1 MGLVEK
7 SFVKELYNRTHDLD
21 VEGISDYIFHEP
33 RTRSNGRPPF
43 TVWALYMDFETP
55 QEAGAAK
62 DRLHNL
68 KLFGRRL
75 HVRYAGLRLAD
86 GSTGTGTAKGSNL
99 EAWEEEELRKKI
111 LPRKWREHLS
121 GYDSPDFVIGL
132 RKARTYPS

>member
-1 MGLVEK
+1 MCYPPGRYLLFHEGMQAPWIQNLPLLKGDGLGRK
-7 SFVKELYNRTHDLD
+7 SVCKELYNRTHDLD

-43 TVWALYMDFETP
+43 TGWALSMDFETH

-86 GSTGTGTAKGSNL
+86 GSTGTGTAKESNL
-99 EAWEEEELRKKI
+99 EA
-111 LPRKWREHLS
+111 
-121 GYDSPDFVIGL
+121 
-132 RKARTYPS
+132 